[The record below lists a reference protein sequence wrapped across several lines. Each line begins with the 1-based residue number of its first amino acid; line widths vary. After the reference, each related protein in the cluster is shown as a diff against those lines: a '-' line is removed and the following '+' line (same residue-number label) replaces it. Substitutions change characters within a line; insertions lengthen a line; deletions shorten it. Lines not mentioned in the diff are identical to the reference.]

1 MSDDQ
6 NRDDEQARR
15 EYIRATFGN
24 DALEGLATDLLAGPG
39 AEAVTR
45 AGPGPGPDAGRS

>member
-24 DALEGLATDLLAGPG
+24 DALEAWPPTSQPDPSA
-39 AEAVTR
+39 R
-45 AGPGPGPDAGRS
+45 ARPRSMPRPGPMP